1 MFKTIQKQKDLRQI
15 LNKKG
20 IKSNTSKISKPR
32 IQRTKTA
39 SILIADTTPS
49 STLGS
54 QLRNRKLQNENTK
67 LRMDAINNNTSNS
80 KLGILQLPP
89 ARPITTKPQ
98 STIPVLLASTPVN
111 EKYMVELSNLAP
123 NTTVDDLKVIMNC
136 RGDTNR
142 FNGTVVVTFRNSEL
156 GEKAISRLH
165 NQVADG
171 RTLKAVHQPTG
182 ISIAGT
188 AKSSSNLG
196 VKGMSPSKLI

>member
-1 MFKTIQKQKDLRQI
+1 MTIQKQKDLRQI
-15 LNKKG
+15 LNKK
-20 IKSNTSKISKPR
+20 
-32 IQRTKTA
+32 
-39 SILIADTTPS
+39 
-49 STLGS
+49 GS

-67 LRMDAINNNTSNS
+67 LRMDAISNNTSNS

-89 ARPITTKPQ
+89 ARPITAKPQ

-123 NTTVDDLKVIMNC
+123 NTTVDDLKTFFNDFEGVIGVIMNC

-171 RTLKAVHQPTG
+171 RTLKAVHKPTG